1 MKTKLVLLAVLLV
14 ASGAIMLAQINT
26 GGSGSGGAGTNTFGV
41 RTQNVTVG
49 SQALIGFWAGPGTT
63 IHGTNDT
70 TGSKVDLLISLTGS
84 GGDFSNVR
92 NAFTNP
98 AAGIVGMVQHSNS
111 ANANVKG
118 LVAGSGAALTDNGT
132 NVSIALSGGAA
143 PGGGDMAIQ
152 FNQGGSTLAGTNTL
166 TFDRTN
172 NQVVVASGTVVI
184 GGSGVSNEFN
194 LSGIA
199 MRRASGSTTFTVSSN
214 NTTLVTVQSGII
226 VPSATVP
233 MSLGKLADGN
243 GFSAI
248 IVTNVTIPTAAAG
261 SGKVLTSDA
270 NGVGTWQSTGAA
282 STNLTAAAIGQ
293 VTSSN
298 GTYEVPQT
306 WTKVGTNAVATNSG
320 RYVLSIPSPNV
331 TNVVGY
337 VGAGVTR
344 LELLASPGSTVVLCV
359 ESNLVQFPASWYIGG
374 FAVGIATNGLTLVDI
389 WTNSLGTNVWVRGP
403 EFATEPGVGIAYDT
417 NFVASRVTNR
427 FSGNANQFSGNA
439 IKDAAIVTNLQT
451 RGFTNLL
458 GSKLVGDVDAQA
470 GLRGSG
476 ISALYLFD
484 GLGSTFIQSNGTFQ
498 SYSKNILHGNVD
510 ATNSVPGLPG
520 AFRLM
525 TGNNTGGNNGGSYAF
540 TTRTNAT
547 ASNDVINLQ
556 FEMRSNDLSAGQ
568 VFKFHS
574 VTAGGAQGAVG
585 IVTNGNDLRLGVYR
599 TIFVGAAAMISNTAG
614 SGTITGAALET
625 TETSS
630 PTNRMVDNW
639 VFSGSTTQAVQF
651 SLAMPLEWD
660 LSTIK
665 VKLFTWGTNNIA
677 TVTNVWQVSATAI
690 KDGTVVTNADWG
702 TGLTITNGV
711 GSAAG
716 AAQLTAATPS
726 LTVGNTPAAAGQL
739 VWFRILRLPGHAE
752 DNNGGRH
759 GVLGA
764 WIQYKESTT
773 EPASW

>member
-1 MKTKLVLLAVLLV
+1 VKTKLILLAVLLV

-49 SQALIGFWAGPGTT
+49 SQALIGFWAGANTT

-70 TGSKVDLLISLTGS
+70 TGSKVDLLISSTGG

-172 NQVVVASGTVVI
+172 NQVVVAGGTVAI
-184 GGSGVSNEFN
+184 GGSGVTNELN

-320 RYVLSIPSPNV
+320 RYVLAIPSAN
-331 TNVVGY
+331 TSNVVAY

-344 LELLASPGSTVVLCV
+344 IELWATNGATVVLCS
-359 ESNLVQFPASWYIGG
+359 ETNAVQFPASMYVGG
-374 FAVGIATNGLTLVDI
+374 VAVAISTNGMTLVDV
-389 WTNSLGTNVWVRGP
+389 WTNVIGTNVWVRGP
-403 EFATEPGVGIAYDT
+403 EFVSETGVGIAYDT
-417 NFVASRVTNR
+417 NYVANRVTNR

-484 GLGSTFIQSNGTFQ
+484 GLGSSFIQSNGTFQ
-498 SYSKNILHGNVD
+498 GYSKNILHGNVD

-525 TGNNTGGNNGGSYAF
+525 TGNNAGGNNGGSYAF
-540 TTRTNAT
+540 STRTNAT
-547 ASNDVINLQ
+547 ASNDVFTFQ
-556 FEMRSNDLSAGQ
+556 FEMRSNDMSAGQ
-568 VFKFHS
+568 LFKFHS
-574 VTAGGAQGAVG
+574 VADGGVLGKVA

-599 TIFVGAAAMISNTAG
+599 TIYVDAAAMVSNLTAG
-614 SGTITGAALET
+614 ATFQTEESKGGAET
-625 TETSS
+625 T
-630 PTNRMVDNW
+630 NKMVDSY
-639 VFSGSTTQAVQF
+639 VFDGATSNSVQF
-651 SLAMPLEWD
+651 KLAMPLEWD
-660 LSTIK
+660 LSTVK
-665 VKLFTWGTNNIA
+665 VKLWTWSTNNVATRTNIWGVAAFAGKDTTVLTNITWGTERLI
-677 TVTNVWQVSATAI
+677 TNVVSS
-690 KDGTVVTNADWG
+690 D
-702 TGLTITNGV
+702 
-711 GSAAG
+711 AG
-716 AAQLTAATPS
+716 AMHLTNPTQA
-726 LTVGNTPAAAGQL
+726 LTVGNTPAAAGNL
-739 VWFRILRLPGHAE
+739 VWWRVRRLPGNAD
-752 DNNGGRH
+752 DNDVGLQQL
-759 GVLGA
+759 LGA